1 MMRVSPEFRDLVK
14 HIAEVQGITHTK
26 ATKLI
31 AFKMQKGINFTITD
45 YF

>member
-1 MMRVSPEFRDLVK
+1 MRVSPEFRDLVK

>member
-1 MMRVSPEFRDLVK
+1 MMRVSPEFKELVQ

-26 ATKLI
+26 ATRLI
-31 AFKMQKGINFTITD
+31 AFKIQKGINFTITD